1 MHGWREILILSVV
14 FLVAS
19 GTGGPVL
26 HAQEKEPVD
35 LGELDLSLS
44 LADVGPVA
52 LAGDEPAEPSA
63 ETGTAPATKG
73 PPLPL
78 HTIEGTGGAPITQMA
93 YLVNPGPEGTTIG
106 LPSFS
111 YTFLKLGEKSLHSY
125 ALSQTFF
132 RRIEFSYAAN
142 RVDLG
147 DFDDDVR
154 TATGLETGRDD
165 IYLHHL
171 NLRGLLVEEE
181 GCIPAVTGG
190 VHFKINQGI
199 KSIDHRLNG
208 TLREASDT
216 RYAFF
221 RSLIV
226 NPPRGTIATGGIG
239 KIQSIGIGSKMFPD
253 LAFGRP
259 VITSLGLRWTQ
270 AAQIG
275 WLGFG
280 NDWATNIE
288 ANVAC
293 LVTDWLAVVYEYRQK
308 ESPYSRL
315 QNLVDREEDWHAIDV
330 VWIIN
335 EHTTLAGVWADLG
348 NMANG
353 VEDCT
358 WGLQFKY
365 EF

>member
-14 FLVAS
+14 FLLAN

-26 HAQEKEPVD
+26 HAQEKEGLD
-35 LGELDLSLS
+35 SGELDLSLS

-52 LAGDEPAEPSA
+52 LAGEPAEPSV
-63 ETGTAPATKG
+63 ETEAAPAKKG
-73 PPLPL
+73 PPLPI
-78 HTIEGTGGAPITQMA
+78 HTIEGTGGAAITQMA
-93 YLVNPGPEGTTIG
+93 YLVNPGPEGTAIG
-106 LPSFS
+106 LPSLS
-111 YTFLKLGEKSLHSY
+111 YTFLKAGEKSVHSY

-165 IYLHHL
+165 VYLHHL
-171 NLRGLLVEEE
+171 NLRGLLVEEK
-181 GCIPAVTGG
+181 GWVPAVTGG

-199 KSIDHRLNG
+199 KSIDHNLGG
-208 TLREASDT
+208 TLRGLGYE
-216 RYAFF
+216 
-221 RSLIV
+221 RSSGVDFTLV
-226 NPPRGTIATGGIG
+226 AT
-239 KIQSIGIGSKMFPD
+239 KMFPD

-293 LVTDWLAVVYEYRQK
+293 LVTDWLALVYEYRQK

-335 EHTTLAGVWADLG
+335 EHATLAAVWADLG
-348 NMANG
+348 NLANG

-358 WGLQFKY
+358 WGVQFKY